1 MIILTETQQQALSE
15 DKTNP
20 PIVLNPATNEKFVL
34 IPAGEYDKMRALL
47 AEENARFTQEMAPLL
62 DEVMERDRVDSAN
75 DQA

>member
-34 IPAGEYDKMRALL
+34 IPAVEYDEIRRPLL
-47 AEENARFTQEMAPLL
+47 AEENAATHSGDGAAPRRGHGAGP
-62 DEVMERDRVDSAN
+62 D
-75 DQA
+75 